1 MFAAISA
8 ILLLQSGGAD
18 SSALRHVDGRVAPT
32 VTAARVDRAPVLD
45 GRLDDRAWTLATP
58 IGGLMQRDPQ
68 EGVPGTE
75 RVDVGILYDAE
86 ALYIGARLFDSS
98 PQAIIRRLGR
108 RDATTHSDE
117 FRVLLDS
124 YHDRR
129 TAFEFIVNAA
139 GVKRD
144 VLLGDDGGYSD
155 DSWDAVWEAATAVDS
170 LGWTV
175 EMRIPLSQLR
185 FSGASVQVWGVRFER
200 WIQRKNELDMFPLV
214 RKTESG
220 VASRFADLV
229 GVQNI
234 RAPRRLEVLPYA
246 LARSHYDTPD
256 SPKDPFDRGSS
267 YFGGMGA
274 DLKYGVSSNLT
285 LDATVNPDFG
295 QVELDP
301 AIVNLTAF
309 EIKLEERRPFF
320 VEGGQI
326 FGFGG
331 NGGGL
336 AKLADRPQY
345 FYSRRIGGPPEGSTT
360 SPDDFVD
367 MPTSSTILGAAK
379 LSGKRANGWSV
390 GVLDAMTA
398 REWATAAGTTGPS
411 HRDEVEPFTNYFVGR
426 LQRDLRHGNTTIG
439 LVATA
444 VNRNLD
450 TPGLDMLSRAAYT
463 GGVNL
468 FHRWSHNTYTL
479 AASLGGSYIRGD
491 TAALLEAQRSSS
503 RYYQRP
509 DAKSFHYDPARTS
522 LVGTTGD
529 VFLNKVGGPWT
540 WSVAG
545 EFVSPGFE
553 VNDLGFQERV
563 DRISAEVAGRRRWT
577 RPGKV
582 FLHAVTE
589 LSLDRGWNYDGDPI
603 QRKVGMYAFGQF
615 RNFWIAE
622 LTTSYSAG
630 AIDDRLTR
638 GGPLAR
644 KPPSWYLSAD
654 AYTDDRKKVSAYAF
668 AGVTQ
673 DTAGGWSL
681 NLLPKL
687 TLRPS
692 SAVSLSLAP
701 GYFTGR
707 FAAQYVTHV
716 RDRFAT
722 ATDSARYVFADLIE
736 HQLSATLHV
745 NATFSPTLS
754 FQLYAQPF
762 VFTGAY
768 RGFKELQARSTFAF
782 NTYGRD
788 NGSTVT
794 PGPTADSVCTT
805 GPTECSRIDPDG
817 AGSAPA
823 FALYNPDFRTRSLS
837 VKAVWRWEYRPG
849 STIFF
854 AWTHSRSGYFPY
866 DASFDVGRD
875 VGRELLRDRPTNVF
889 MVKLNYW
896 LSR

>member
-1 MFAAISA
+1 MIP
-8 ILLLQSGGAD
+8 ILPFVLLQSG
-18 SSALRHVDGRVAPT
+18 SVDRARVPDVPAT
-32 VTAARVDRAPVLD
+32 VTAARVAPAAKPVLD
-45 GRLDDRAWTLATP
+45 GRLDDPAWTLATP
-58 IGGLMQRDPQ
+58 VGGLMQRDPQ
-68 EGVPGTE
+68 EGAPATE
-75 RVDVGILYDAE
+75 RVDVRILYDAE

-155 DSWDAVWEAATAVDS
+155 DSWDAVWEAATTVDS

-185 FSGASVQVWGVRFER
+185 FSGASAQVWGVRFER
-200 WIQRKNELDMFPLV
+200 WIQRKNELDMLPLV

-229 GVQNI
+229 GLADLP
-234 RAPRRLEVLPYA
+234 APKRVEVLPYVVG
-246 LARSHYDTPD
+246 RGHYDTPA
-256 SPKDPFDRGSS
+256 SPRDPFDHGSA
-267 YFGGMGA
+267 YLGDVGA
-274 DLKYGVSSNLT
+274 DLKYGVTSNLT

-295 QVELDP
+295 QVALDP
-301 AIVNLTAF
+301 AFVNLTQF
-309 EIKLEERRPFF
+309 EVQLEEKRPFF
-320 VEGGQI
+320 VEGGNI
-326 FGFGG
+326 FGFAG
-331 NGGGL
+331 NGNGL
-336 AKLADRPQY
+336 AKLSDRPQY
-345 FYSRRIGGPPEGSTT
+345 FYSRRIGQPPQGEVT
-360 SPDDFVD
+360 SDGQFSDIP
-367 MPTSSTILGAAK
+367 PNSTILGAAK
-379 LSGKRANGWSV
+379 LSGRRANGWSV
-390 GVLDAMTA
+390 GILDALTA
-398 REWATAAGTTGPS
+398 REWATVFDTATGLRHS
-411 HRDEVEPFTNYFVGR
+411 DEVEPLTNYFVGR
-426 LQRDLRHGNTTIG
+426 LKRDLRHGNTTIG

-444 VNRNLD
+444 VNRDLD
-450 TPGLDMLSRAAYT
+450 TPALDMLGSAAYT
-463 GGVNL
+463 GGVDF
-468 FHRWSHNTYTL
+468 FHRWGHNTYTL
-479 AASLGGSYIRGD
+479 AASLGRSYIRGD
-491 TAALLEAQRSSS
+491 TAALHAAQQSSS

-509 DAKSFHYDPARTS
+509 DAKSFRYDPGRTS
-522 LVGTTGD
+522 LGGTTGD
-529 VFLNKVGGPWT
+529 VFLNRVGGPWN

-563 DRISAEVAGRRRWT
+563 DRISAEVKGRRRWS

-589 LSLDRGWNYDGDPI
+589 LSLDRSWNYDGDPI
-603 QRKVGMYAFGQF
+603 RGKVGMYAFGQF

-622 LTTSYSAG
+622 VTTTYSGG

-644 KPPSWYLSAD
+644 TPPSWYASAD
-654 AYTDDRKKVSAYAF
+654 GYTDDRKRVSAYAF
-668 AGVTQ
+668 AAVTH

-681 NLLPKL
+681 DLLPKL

-701 GYFTGR
+701 GYSTGR
-707 FAAQYVTHV
+707 FAAQYVTQV
-716 RDRFAT
+716 SDPT
-722 ATDSARYVFADLIE
+722 ATGTLGARYVFAELIE
-736 HQLSATLHV
+736 HQVSATLHL

-762 VFTGAY
+762 TFTGAY
-768 RGFKELQARSTFAF
+768 RGFKELQARKTFAF

-794 PGPTADSVCTT
+794 PGDPAVCGGA
-805 GPTECSRIDPDG
+805 GPAQCSGVDPDG
-817 AGSAPA
+817 PGPAPE

-875 VGRELLRDRPTNVF
+875 LGRELLVDRPTNVLL
-889 MVKLNYW
+889 VKFNYW
-896 LSR
+896 LSL

>member
-1 MFAAISA
+1 MIPIIPF
-8 ILLLQSGGAD
+8 LLLQSQ
-18 SSALRHVDGRVAPT
+18 SVDPARVPDVAAS
-32 VTAARVDRAPVLD
+32 VTAARVAPAARPVLD
-45 GRLDDRAWTLATP
+45 GRLDDPAWTLATP
-58 IGGLMQRDPQ
+58 VGGLMQRDPQ
-68 EGVPGTE
+68 EGAPATE
-75 RVDVGILYDAE
+75 RVDVRILYDAE

-155 DSWDAVWEAATAVDS
+155 DSWDAVWEAATTVDS

-185 FSGASVQVWGVRFER
+185 FSGASAQVWGVRFER
-200 WIQRKNELDMFPLV
+200 WIQRKNELDMLPLV

-220 VASRFADLV
+220 VASRFADLQ
-229 GVQNI
+229 GLEDLP
-234 RAPRRLEVLPYA
+234 APKRVEVLPYVVG
-246 LARSHYDTPD
+246 RGHYDTPD
-256 SPKDPFDRGSS
+256 SPSDPFDRGSA
-267 YFGGMGA
+267 YRGGVGA
-274 DLKYGVSSNLT
+274 DLKYGVTSNLT

-295 QVELDP
+295 QVDLDP
-301 AIVNLTAF
+301 AFVNLTAF
-309 EIKLEERRPFF
+309 EVKLEEKRPFF
-320 VEGGQI
+320 VEGGNI
-326 FGFGG
+326 FGFAG
-331 NGGGL
+331 NGSGL
-336 AKLADRPQY
+336 AKLSDRPQY
-345 FYSRRIGGPPEGSTT
+345 FYSRRIGQPPQGSVTADGQF
-360 SPDDFVD
+360 SDV
-367 MPTSSTILGAAK
+367 PTNSTILGAAK
-379 LSGKRANGWSV
+379 LSGKRASGWSI
-390 GVLDAMTA
+390 GILDALTA
-398 REWATAAGTTGPS
+398 REWATVADTTTNLR
-411 HRDEVEPFTNYFVGR
+411 HRDEVEPVTNYFVGR
-426 LQRDLRHGNTTIG
+426 LKRDLRHGNTTLG

-444 VNRNLD
+444 VNRDLD
-450 TPGLDMLSRAAYT
+450 TPALDMLGKAAYT
-463 GGVNL
+463 GGVDL
-468 FHRWSHNTYTL
+468 FHRWGHHTYTL
-479 AASLGGSYIRGD
+479 AASLGGSYLRGD
-491 TAALLEAQRSSS
+491 TLALQQAQHSSS

-509 DAKSFHYDPARTS
+509 DARRFSYDPHRTS
-522 LVGTTGD
+522 LAGVTGD
-529 VFLNKVGGPWT
+529 VFLNRVGGPWN

-563 DRISAEVAGRRRWT
+563 DRISAEVKGRRRWS

-589 LSLDRGWNYDGDPI
+589 LSLDRSWNYDGDAI
-603 QRKVGMYAFGQF
+603 QRKLGLYAFGQF
-615 RNFWIAE
+615 RNFWIGEVTAR
-622 LTTSYSAG
+622 YSGA

-644 KPPSWYLSAD
+644 TPPSWYLSAD
-654 AYTDDRKKVSAYAF
+654 GYTDDRKKVSAYAF
-668 AGVTQ
+668 AAVTR

-681 NLLPKL
+681 DLLPKL

-707 FAAQYVTHV
+707 FAAQYVTQV
-716 RDRFAT
+716 SDPT
-722 ATDSARYVFADLIE
+722 ATGTLGARYVFAELIE
-736 HQLSATLHV
+736 HQVSATLHV

-762 VFTGAY
+762 TFTGAY
-768 RGFKELQARSTFAF
+768 RGFKELQARKTFAF

-794 PGPTADSVCTT
+794 PGDPAVCGGA
-805 GPTECSRIDPDG
+805 GPAQCSGVDPDG
-817 AGSAPA
+817 PGPAPE

-866 DASFDVGRD
+866 DATFDVARD
-875 VGRELLRDRPTNVF
+875 LGRELLHDRPTNVLL
-889 MVKLNYW
+889 VKFNYW
-896 LSR
+896 LSL

>member
-1 MFAAISA
+1 MIPILAL
-8 ILLLQSGGAD
+8 LLLQSR
-18 SSALRHVDGRVAPT
+18 SVDPARIPDTPAA
-32 VTAARVDRAPVLD
+32 VTAARVAPAARPALD
-45 GRLDDRAWTLATP
+45 GRLDDAAWALASP

-68 EGVPGTE
+68 EGAPATE
-75 RVDVGILYDAE
+75 RVDVRILYDAE

-108 RDATTHSDE
+108 RDVNTHSDE

-170 LGWTV
+170 LGWSV

-200 WIQRKNELDMFPLV
+200 WIQRKNELDMLPLV

-220 VASRFADLV
+220 VASHFADLQ
-229 GVQNI
+229 GLQDLP
-234 RAPRRLEVLPYA
+234 APKRVEVLPYVVG
-246 LARSHYDTPD
+246 RGHYDTPD
-256 SPKDPFDRGSS
+256 SPSDPFDHGSA
-267 YFGGMGA
+267 YLGNVGA

-295 QVELDP
+295 QVALDP
-301 AIVNLTAF
+301 AFVNLSAF
-309 EIKLEERRPFF
+309 EVQLEEKRPFF
-320 VEGGQI
+320 VEGGNI
-326 FGFGG
+326 FGFAG
-331 NGGGL
+331 NGNGL
-336 AKLADRPQY
+336 AKLSDRPQY
-345 FYSRRIGGPPEGSTT
+345 FYSRRIGQPPQREVSLED
-360 SPDDFVD
+360 SQFVD
-367 MPTSSTILGAAK
+367 MPPNSTILGAAK
-379 LSGKRANGWSV
+379 LSGRRANGWSV
-390 GVLDAMTA
+390 GVLDAVTA
-398 REWATAAGTTGPS
+398 REWATVFDAKTALRQS
-411 HRDEVEPFTNYFVGR
+411 HEVEPLTNYFVGR
-426 LQRDLRHGNTTIG
+426 LKRDLRHGNTTIG
-439 LVATA
+439 FVATA
-444 VNRNLD
+444 VNRDLD
-450 TPGLDMLSRAAYT
+450 TTALNMLGSAAYT
-463 GGVNL
+463 GGVDF
-468 FHRWSHNTYTL
+468 FHRWGHNTYTL

-491 TAALLEAQRSSS
+491 TAAINAAQQSSS

-509 DAKSFHYDPARTS
+509 GAKSFRYDSLRTS
-522 LVGTTGD
+522 LAGTTGD
-529 VFLNKVGGPWT
+529 VFLNRVGGAWN

-563 DRISAEVAGRRRWT
+563 DRISAELKGRRRWS

-589 LSLDRGWNYDGDPI
+589 LSLDRGWNYDGDAI
-603 QRKVGMYAFGQF
+603 ERKVGMYAFGQF

-622 LTTSYSAG
+622 VTASYSGG

-644 KPPSWYLSAD
+644 TPPSWYASAD
-654 AYTDDRKKVSAYAF
+654 GYTDDRKRVSAYAF
-668 AGVTQ
+668 AGVTH

-681 NLLPKL
+681 DLLPKL

-692 SAVSLSLAP
+692 SAVSLSVAP

-707 FAAQYVTHV
+707 FAAQYVTQV
-716 RDRFAT
+716 SDPT
-722 ATDSARYVFADLIE
+722 AAGTLGARYVFAELVE
-736 HQLSATLHV
+736 HQVSATLHV

-762 VFTGAY
+762 TFTGAY
-768 RGFKELQARSTFAF
+768 RGFKELQARKTFAF
-782 NTYGRD
+782 STYGRD

-794 PGPTADSVCTT
+794 PGDPAVCGGA
-805 GPTECSRIDPDG
+805 GPAQCSGVDPDG
-817 AGSAPA
+817 PGPAPE

-866 DASFDVGRD
+866 DASFDVARD
-875 VGRELLRDRPTNVF
+875 LGRELFHDRPTNVLL
-889 MVKLNYW
+889 VKFNYW
-896 LSR
+896 LSL

>member
-1 MFAAISA
+1 VIP
-8 ILLLQSGGAD
+8 IIPLLLLQSG
-18 SSALRHVDGRVAPT
+18 SVDPARVPDVPAV
-32 VTAARVDRAPVLD
+32 VTAARVAPASRPVLD
-45 GRLDDRAWTLATP
+45 GRLDDPAWTLATP
-58 IGGLMQRDPQ
+58 IGGLMQRDPH
-68 EGVPGTE
+68 EGAPATE
-75 RVDVGILYDAE
+75 RVEVRMLYDAE
-86 ALYIGARLFDSS
+86 GLFIGARLFDSS
-98 PQAIIRRLGR
+98 PQGIIRRLGR
-108 RDATTHSDE
+108 RDANTHSDE

-200 WIQRKNELDMFPLV
+200 WIQRKNELDMLPLV
-214 RKTESG
+214 RKTETG
-220 VASRFADLV
+220 VASRFADLQGLEDLPAPKRVEVRPYVV
-229 GVQNI
+229 G
-234 RAPRRLEVLPYA
+234 RG
-246 LARSHYDTPD
+246 HYDTPA
-256 SPKDPFDRGSS
+256 SARDPFDPGST
-267 YFGGMGA
+267 YLGNVGA
-274 DLKYGVSSNLT
+274 ELKYGVTSNLT

-295 QVELDP
+295 QVDLDP
-301 AIVNLTAF
+301 AFVNLTQF
-309 EIKLEERRPFF
+309 EVQLEEKRPFF
-320 VEGGQI
+320 VEGGNI
-326 FGFGG
+326 FGFAG
-331 NGGGL
+331 NGNGL
-336 AKLADRPQY
+336 AKLSDRPQY
-345 FYSRRIGGPPEGSTT
+345 FYSRRIGQPPQGEVT
-360 SPDDFVD
+360 SDGQFSDVP
-367 MPTSSTILGAAK
+367 PNSTILGAAK
-379 LSGKRANGWSV
+379 LSGRRANGWSV
-390 GVLDAMTA
+390 GVLEALTA
-398 REWATAAGTTGPS
+398 REWATVFDTATGLR
-411 HRDEVEPFTNYFVGR
+411 HHDEVEPLTNYFVGR
-426 LQRDLRHGNTTIG
+426 LKRDLRHGNTTIG

-444 VNRNLD
+444 VNRDLD
-450 TPGLDMLSRAAYT
+450 TPALNMLGSAAYT
-463 GGVNL
+463 GGVDF
-468 FHRWSHNTYTL
+468 FHRWGHNTYTL
-479 AASLGGSYIRGD
+479 AASLGGSYIHGD
-491 TAALLEAQRSSS
+491 TAALHAAQQSSS

-509 DAKSFHYDPARTS
+509 DAKSFHYDSLRTS
-522 LVGTTGD
+522 LAGITGD
-529 VFLNKVGGPWT
+529 VFLNRVAGPWN

-563 DRISAEVAGRRRWT
+563 DRISAEVKGRRRWS

-589 LSLDRGWNYDGDPI
+589 LSLGRGWNYDGDPI
-603 QRKVGMYAFGQF
+603 QRKVGLYAFGQF

-622 LTTSYSAG
+622 VTASYSGG

-644 KPPSWYLSAD
+644 TLPSWYVSAD
-654 AYTDDRKKVSAYAF
+654 GYTDDRKKVSAYAF
-668 AGVTQ
+668 AAVTH

-681 NLLPKL
+681 DLLPKL

-707 FAAQYVTHV
+707 FAAQYVTRV
-716 RDRFAT
+716 EDPFAT
-722 ATDSARYVFADLIE
+722 ATDSARYVFAELIE
-736 HQLSATLHV
+736 HQISAKLQL

-762 VFTGAY
+762 TFTGAY
-768 RGFKELQARSTFAF
+768 RGFKELRAPQTFTF

-788 NGSTVT
+788 NGSSIT
-794 PGPTADSVCTT
+794 PGAPGDAVCNT
-805 GPTECSRIDPDG
+805 GPTECFRVDPDG
-817 AGSAPA
+817 AGQAPA

-849 STIFF
+849 STIFL

-866 DASFDVGRD
+866 DASFDVARD
-875 VGRELLRDRPTNVF
+875 FGRELFLDRPTNVLL
-889 MVKLNYW
+889 VKFNYW
-896 LSR
+896 LSL